1 MARYKGRDTIY
12 DLAQQ
17 FRERCL
23 FGESSLLWPDA
34 RAWTTENIQALH
46 DAMFSHPVHGSDQT
60 FAQKLMKQIQPLGDD
75 AHRIAADVSAM
86 YYLYPRDITQPTKAG
101 HLRDVVDVRLGPV
114 STVPL
119 WDELLNAFAAG
130 IGKVGPFY
138 KNKRPAYFQY
148 LLKLALACR
157 SDAIDHADDAG
168 LIRTANRVWSE
179 VHDSVAARHAILHL
193 LIPERFERTVSEGQR
208 SLILTAF
215 SDDAAGHSD
224 RDEALLAV
232 RNALSQRFNKPDFDF
247 YDDPDIHSRWTST
260 KGNNPEEGKIREFVT
275 KAIPEQDARTM
286 ILSTFADTIAWAH
299 DLSDSSWALTFPTPN
314 ELRLIVSWCKAL
326 VIGKSALWIML
337 AAEQFRSAFPD
348 PTTLETEGLGL
359 DKSAEHVIGIGVP
372 YSRTVEWLPKLKPL
386 NDQFIETLAS
396 GVKTRCHR
404 HEYHQPAAVTY
415 LNEELGI
422 DLPQPSYVTDQPAPE
437 QEVRWWIEKTT
448 TKDYPYRQEG
458 EWAVGQAIFYWPER
472 IAAGHVQSQVR
483 EGDVVLHLTDKTG
496 FTGISRV
503 KSAWQEEAAPPEDTD
518 WHLESVAI
526 TRLEEYR
533 PIKPEL
539 TLESLFKEPYESR
552 LRQLRDGGHSNL
564 FYTTKGTLGLWGDGF
579 LTSVPCDLLDI
590 LRDAYR
596 DDTTE
601 DLVPK
606 GWPLPEGCTPRL
618 LKDLIARTHMRAD
631 DLLELRDLLED
642 KKQLILE
649 GPPGSGKTYLADLLA
664 RWIAGAELT
673 GDANE
678 QVELVQFHQSYGYE
692 DFVQGL
698 RPVSDGGVVVF
709 KVIDGIFL
717 DLCKRAAADP
727 NRPYVLI
734 IDEINRGNLSR
745 IFGEL
750 LMALEYRD
758 KPVRLPYGDAPL
770 RIPENLYLIGTMNST
785 DRSLAL
791 IDYAL
796 RRRFYFHRL
805 QPVVGSTASVYKGW
819 LDAHVPE
826 GHRSRLH
833 DLFVNLNHEIGHQLS
848 PDFQVGHSYFMRD
861 DIHTDAGLHRVW
873 KHAVMPLL
881 HEYFH
886 TARDRDRLLE
896 KFTIP
901 SLLRATEPPDP
912 PPAILDEPGESG

>member
-34 RAWTTENIQALH
+34 RAWTTENIEALH
-46 DAMFSHPVHGSDQT
+46 EAMFQHALYGSEGT
-60 FAQKLMKQIQPLGDD
+60 FDQKLQLQLAPLSDD
-75 AHRIAADVSAM
+75 VHRIAADVSAL
-86 YYLYPRDITQPTKAG
+86 YYLYPSNINQATKIKRLQFVIGQRLEPT
-101 HLRDVVDVRLGPV
+101 LDLDRWNQLT
-114 STVPL
+114 S
-119 WDELLNAFAAG
+119 AFALG
-130 IGKVGPFY
+130 VGNVGQFY
-138 KNKRPAYFQY
+138 STNKPSYFRFV
-148 LLKLALACR
+148 LDLALACR
-157 SDAIDHADDAG
+157 TEGISAQDDAS
-168 LIRTANRVWSE
+168 LMRAANQLAATVPRTAT
-179 VHDSVAARHAILHL
+179 ARHAVLHL
-193 LIPERFERTVSEGQR
+193 FIPDRFERTVSETQR
-208 SLILTAF
+208 SRIIAAF
-215 SDDAAGHSD
+215 PKEATGHAD
-224 RDEALLAV
+224 RDEALLAIRTV
-232 RNALSQRFNKPDFDF
+232 LSQRHGGEHFDF
-247 YDDPDIHSRWTST
+247 YDDPGIRSLWDTESS
-260 KGNNPEEGKIREFVT
+260 KNPEVAKIREFVA
-275 KAIPEQDARTM
+275 KAIPDQDTRTG
-286 ILSTFADTIAWAH
+286 ILSAVADAITRAH
-299 DLSDSSWALTFPTPN
+299 SVSNSSWALTFPTTN
-314 ELRLIVSWCKAL
+314 ELRLIVSWTKAL
-326 VIGKSALWIML
+326 VISKSVFWIFL
-337 AAEQFRSAFPD
+337 EREQFNGAFPE
-348 PTTLETEGLGL
+348 PTILEAEGLSF
-359 DKSAEHVIGIGVP
+359 DRTAEYVVGIGVP
-372 YSRTVEWLPKLKPL
+372 YGQASHWLPQLEPL
-386 NDQFIETLAS
+386 SDQFIATAAAA
-396 GVKTRCHR
+396 VRTRSHR
-404 HEYHQPAAVTY
+404 HEYHQQAAVTY
-415 LNEELGI
+415 LNEELEI
-422 DLPQPSYVTDQPAPE
+422 DLPQPSYVADLPH
-437 QEVRWWIEKTT
+437 RWWIEKTAT
-448 TKDYPYRQEG
+448 IGWPYRKEG
-458 EWAVGQAIFYWPER
+458 EWAVGRAIFFWPEK
-472 IAAGHVQSQVR
+472 IAAGHVQSQMQ
-483 EGDVVLHLTDKTG
+483 EGDIVLHFTDQQA

-503 KSAWQEEAAPPEDTD
+503 QSAWEEELPPPDGVDWKLDT
-518 WHLESVAI
+518 LAI
-526 TRLEEYR
+526 TRLQDYR
-533 PIKPEL
+533 PIEPPLSKDD
-539 TLESLFKEPYESR
+539 LFKPYEAR
-552 LRQLRDGGHSNL
+552 LRQVAAAGHSHL
-564 FYTTKGTLGLWGDGF
+564 FYTTKGNIGLWGAGF
-579 LTSVPCDLLDI
+579 LTPVPRALIDI

-596 DDTTE
+596 ATTGKE
-601 DLVPK
+601 LVPE
-606 GWPLPEGCTPRL
+606 GWPLPEPIAPPL
-618 LKDLIARTHMRAD
+618 PPPLDELIARTHMCAE

-805 QPVVGSTASVYKGW
+805 QPVEHGAATVYRRW
-819 LDAHVPE
+819 LDSMSFPQAD
-826 GHRSRLH
+826 RDRLYR
-833 DLFVNLNHEIGHQLS
+833 LFVNLNLEIGRELS